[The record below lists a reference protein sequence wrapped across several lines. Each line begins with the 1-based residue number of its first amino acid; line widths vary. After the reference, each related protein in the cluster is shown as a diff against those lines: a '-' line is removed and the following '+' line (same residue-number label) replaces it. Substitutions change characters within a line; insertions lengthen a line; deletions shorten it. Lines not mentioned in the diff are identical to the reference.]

1 MGLNAAGIDA
11 ILNDGNEA
19 VVWAAIGDGTA
30 DTDEVSNQRVQ
41 LTLGAPSGGVITVG
55 NVPLAFTGTP
65 SSAATHVLF
74 FNQESPSGDTFYG
87 FKALTG
93 DQTFNADGEYNITAL
108 TLTGT
113 SPT

>member
-1 MGLNAAGIDA
+1 MGLNSAGLDV

-19 VVWAAIGDGTA
+19 TVYAAIGSGPTSGDQTSSA
-30 DTDEVSNQRVQ
+30 RQL
-41 LTLGAPSGGVITVG
+41 LTLGAPSGGAIAVT

-65 SSAATHVLF
+65 AAGATHVLF
-74 FNQESPSGDTFYG
+74 FTAAAAGTFLG

-93 DQTFNADGEYNITAL
+93 DQAFNAAGNYEITAL
-108 TLTGT
+108 TLTGS